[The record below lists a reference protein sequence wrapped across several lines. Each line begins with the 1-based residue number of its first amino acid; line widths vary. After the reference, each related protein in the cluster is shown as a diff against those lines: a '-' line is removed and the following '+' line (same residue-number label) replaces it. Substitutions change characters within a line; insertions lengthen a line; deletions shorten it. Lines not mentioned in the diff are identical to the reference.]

1 MEISFDDNGLV
12 PVVAQDAGTGEVL
25 MVAWANAEA
34 LELTEKTGE
43 LHLWSRSRQE
53 IWHKG
58 ATSGAVQRV
67 VAIRSDCDGD
77 ALVALVEPAGPAC
90 HTGARSC
97 FAQDDGQEKVPHEAL
112 PVLQRTIDER
122 ATTRPEGSYTASL
135 LEDPELAGA
144 KVTEEAAEVVQAVAT
159 ESDERVDEEAADLLY
174 HLSVLLSSRGRSI
187 PDAARVLLR
196 RAQ

>member
-25 MVAWANAEA
+25 MLAWANAEA